1 MGFTVSNVSS
11 RYLQTTGLKL
21 EKAMN
26 SDPSQTA
33 QSRPVESEKAA
44 KKITKNRYQAS
55 TSRTELLGLQQSISK
70 TQITTNS
77 INRIQSRLESLG
89 SDPEPENRKKAAKDI
104 SQIVSEDK
112 AFSQNYP
119 NRSSSAS
126 LRAVTIEEP
135 PRPGRY
141 TVSILSS
148 AEQSG
153 PEAIRYRI
161 TVQQAGSDVV
171 KTIETAVSPASGL
184 IEGISLH
191 FDQPPPANAE
201 LLIASSANHQ
211 FPLPPV
217 QLQMEKL
224 ANASNAEA
232 KLILQDLNVLFSELN
247 SGINKHMQ
255 ELQNRF
261 QGMMHAQE
269 NLASMEGG
277 DLSSVQKAVQSVTES
292 RMAMVRDSTSAMKLF
307 SGISSEQAE
316 NLLKD

>member
-11 RYLQTTGLKL
+11 LYLQSTGLRL
-21 EKAMN
+21 EKAL
-26 SDPSQTA
+26 SG
-33 QSRPVESEKAA
+33 ESEATVPVKSVEAASSA

-55 TSRTELLGLQQSISK
+55 TSRAELLGIQQSISK
-70 TQITTNS
+70 TQVTANS
-77 INRIQSRLESLG
+77 ISRIQSRLKSLG
-89 SDPEPENRKKAAKDI
+89 DSASLQERQRASKDVEK
-104 SQIVSEDK
+104 IVAEDK
-112 AFSQNYP
+112 SFAASYP
-119 NRSSSAS
+119 NRSSSSAV
-126 LRAVTIEEP
+126 RAVTIEEP

-141 TVSILSS
+141 TVSIMSS

-161 TVQQAGSDVV
+161 IVQQAGSDVV

-191 FDQPPPANAE
+191 FDQPPPKSAE

-217 QLQMEKL
+217 QLQLENL
-224 ANASNAEA
+224 AKASDAEA
-232 KLILQDLNVLFSELN
+232 GVILSDLNTLFKELG
-247 SGINKHMQ
+247 SGIDKHLGK
-255 ELQNRF
+255 LQGRF
-261 QGMMHAQE
+261 QNLMHAQE
-269 NLASMEGG
+269 NLASLEGG

-292 RMAMVRDSTSAMKLF
+292 RMAMVRDSASAMKLF
-307 SGISSEQAE
+307 TGISSEQAE

>member
-26 SDPSQTA
+26 SVAGDSAQAKPIESDQPS
-33 QSRPVESEKAA
+33 

-70 TQITTNS
+70 TQITANS
-77 INRIQSRLESLG
+77 LSKIQSKLESIG
-89 SDPEPENRKKAAKDI
+89 SEPKTETRVKAAKDI
-104 SQIVSEDK
+104 AQIVSEDK

-126 LRAVTIEEP
+126 LRAITIEEP

-153 PEAIRYRI
+153 SDAIRYRI

-191 FDQPPPANAE
+191 FDQPPPASAE

-224 ANASNAEA
+224 ANATDAEA
-232 KLILQDLNVLFSELN
+232 KTILQDLNVLFSELN
-247 SGINKHMQ
+247 TGINKHMK
-255 ELQNRF
+255 ELQHRF